1 MHNTLSMFY
10 KGHLIRD
17 KAKIC
22 ENLGDKI
29 YGASHN
35 QETQFSFSLQIQGTE
50 IQSQLQVSIFPTDI
64 ILLISILPANYE
76 KKLFSCSVIF
86 CQFDPHWKSLK
97 NHIMWALWD
106 RSPSQHW
113 VLQVSRDTFCLKMGR
128 NLGRNYKQPR
138 QRSVSGWPGMTLR
151 HFCETS
157 ADQTVSKT
165 VSLTKEIF
173 LTGDQSALVA
183 IVCT

>member
-1 MHNTLSMFY
+1 MEPLTIKKHSSPSHY
-10 KGHLIRD
+10 KSKGQKFNPNFKL
-17 KAKIC
+17 A
-22 ENLGDKI
+22 
-29 YGASHN
+29 YF
-35 QETQFSFSLQIQGTE
+35 QQISY
-50 IQSQLQVSIFPTDI
+50 I
-64 ILLISILPANYE
+64 ILPAYYE
-76 KKLFSCSVIF
+76 KKLFSCSLIF
-86 CQFDPHWKSLK
+86 SQFDPHWKSLK

-157 ADQTVSKT
+157 ANQTVSKA
-165 VSLTKEIF
+165 VSLLK
-173 LTGDQSALVA
+173 
-183 IVCT
+183 